1 MMNSYYTYIVTNKK
15 NGVLYVGVTDNLL
28 RRVYEHKNNM
38 LDGFTK
44 RYNLHYLVY
53 YEIIDD
59 IKFAIKREKQMK
71 KWNRDWKIR
80 LIEKINPDWK
90 DLYEELKN

>member
-1 MMNSYYTYIVTNKK
+1 MNSYYIYIITNKK
-15 NGVLYVGVTDNLL
+15 NGVLYVGVTDNLI
-28 RRVYEHKNNM
+28 RRVYEHKNKL

-59 IKFAIKREKQMK
+59 IKLAIKREKQMK

-80 LIEKINPDWK
+80 LVEKNNPDWK